1 MRGWVC
7 RTDLRYVI
15 VVAVGLMASALG
27 CVRSVPEL
35 PTTPN
40 GVSISGRVVE
50 RDTASGQ
57 LVGVARVRVTTADG
71 PPVHSDAEG
80 RFELTGLPLGTRRL
94 VFTRTRPG
102 SGPSDPQPSKVLSG
116 LSGVADG
123 ERLAL
128 GDVELR
134 APGTLVGDVRL
145 TGVSDPAYAEGTL
158 VAVAETAFRAIVS
171 RDGTY
176 VLARLPEGG
185 TYDIV
190 AFRAGYTPARLEGV
204 SVLAH
209 KTDRLESLILEPSS
223 GTSSLVHVGSA
234 RRAGAD
240 EHSGISVTCTTDSST
255 TTTDVRATTDTR
267 GRYSLTLP
275 YGMYRC
281 VFASAGYLD
290 GVATGVAALPE
301 GALGLGPVTLTT
313 LSDAALPADDADG
326 DGCVDAIDAAPS
338 EPDACLDTDGD
349 GRADAASPD
358 DDGDGLSDAEEA
370 SPGRDGVITDSA
382 RADTDGDGVPD
393 GVDVCPAVANPAQR
407 AEDCQTGGALVIT
420 GLTPARVGVG
430 MPVTL
435 RGRGFAQ
442 RADSHVVTFG
452 GEVLATG
459 LAVTRDH
466 LTVIVPVGASDG
478 VVSVTD
484 GQTVAT
490 STTPLTIA
498 PPPAIADFSPRRAP
512 VGATVRVRGQGLTG
526 GRVLVGGLEAP
537 VTSVSDEALS
547 FLVPP
552 TLLGPQPLVVRA
564 DGGRV
569 APTAPLV
576 VLGPVRISSLD
587 PAVVGPG
594 QLLRVRGGGLSVGP
608 GERAELAFVGSSSRA
623 VATRVRDDELQV
635 IVPDDATSGV
645 VTLHHPAGVVT
656 SPGVLEVSSSL
667 MVVRDLQPTIALEGD
682 RVRMRG
688 NNLERATEVRVAGRP
703 VAITQQS
710 PSTLEIVVP
719 VGTPA
724 GRVTVHAAT
733 GTATAP
739 VGLSV
744 IRRGAVWPLVVQD
757 TDGQAFDPL
766 RNVLYVGTSSGT
778 LELDLDS
785 GARRVLLPQNGIPH
799 VSLSGRWL
807 VVRTLDIETDAETV
821 AALDL
826 GSGRATSCSL
836 STVLTSESFPAV
848 NAPVAF
854 SEDEE
859 FAAAISTGR
868 LVRLPLAGLSGT
880 CEASVASFEPT
891 IVAADDDRDTAIV
904 ALRFGFARVHIINGR
919 VLELWST
926 PLAAIRWELLW
937 PPSYTDPLTGILPGS
952 RIWLVRDGRS
962 LVRVDPA
969 APTSTPEFHI
979 ASPSVGY
986 RQTGDR
992 RWAIAPTLRPGVR
1005 RVNIADLSL
1014 GTLHELP
1021 VSSFDESMG
1030 VTADSARSR
1039 FAVLSGSDFNFSIAI
1054 YDIDPAPI
1062 D

>member
-1 MRGWVC
+1 MRGWVH
-7 RTDLRYVI
+7 RSVLR
-15 VVAVGLMASALG
+15 VALVTGLVTSALG

-50 RDTASGQ
+50 RDTTSGQ
-57 LVGVARVRVTTADG
+57 LVGVARVRMTTADG

-102 SGPSDPQPSKVLSG
+102 SGPTDPEPSKVLSG

-145 TGVSDPAYAEGTL
+145 AGISDPAYAEGTL
-158 VAVAETAFRAIVS
+158 VAVAESAFRAIVS

-209 KTDRLESLILEPSS
+209 KTDRLESLMLEPSS
-223 GTSSLVHVGSA
+223 GASSLVHVGSA

-240 EHSGISVTCTTDSST
+240 EHGGISVTCTTDSST
-255 TTTDVRATTDTR
+255 TTTDVVRATTDTS

-281 VFASAGYLD
+281 VFASAGYLNW
-290 GVATGVAALPE
+290 VATGVAALPE

-326 DGCVDAIDAAPS
+326 DSCPDAVDAAPS
-338 EPDACLDTDGD
+338 EPDACLDSDGD
-349 GRADAASPD
+349 GLADAASPD

-393 GVDVCPAVANPAQR
+393 GVDVCPALANPAQR
-407 AEDCQTGGALVIT
+407 AEDCQTGGALVLT

-435 RGRGFAQ
+435 RGRGFAL

-452 GEVLATG
+452 GEVLATA
-459 LAVTRDH
+459 LAVTRDR
-466 LTVIVPVGASDG
+466 LTVIVPVGARDG

-484 GQTVAT
+484 GKTVAT
-490 STTPLTIA
+490 STTPLAIA

-552 TLLGPQPLVVRA
+552 TLLGPQPVVVRA

-576 VLGPVRISSLD
+576 VLGPARISSLD

-635 IVPDDATSGV
+635 IIPDDATSGV

-682 RVRMRG
+682 RVRLRG

-703 VAITQQS
+703 VAIAQQS
-710 PSTLEIVVP
+710 PSALEIVVP

-724 GRVTVHAAT
+724 GHVTVHAAT

-739 VGLSV
+739 VGLSM
-744 IRRGAVWPLVVQD
+744 IRRGAVWPLAVQSVN
-757 TDGQAFDPL
+757 GQAFDPL
-766 RNVLYVGTSSGT
+766 RNVLYVATSSGT

-785 GARRVLLPQNGIPH
+785 GARQVLLQQSGVLH
-799 VSLSGRWL
+799 VSPSGRWL
-807 VVRTLDIETDAETV
+807 VVLDGSVDGDAERVTLT
-821 AALDL
+821 ALDL
-826 GSGRATSCSL
+826 ASL
-836 STVLTSESFPAV
+836 QQTACTWNDPGVSTEFLFTYFMSPVFSADEST
-848 NAPVAF
+848 
-854 SEDEE
+854 
-859 FAAAISTGR
+859 AAIVSR
-868 LVRLPLAGLSGT
+868 RRMVRLPLGQLTGECLREGSF
-880 CEASVASFEPT
+880 FEPALLGT
-891 IVAADDDRDTAIV
+891 EDDPNTAIV
-904 ALRFGFARVHIINGR
+904 GIGFGFARVDLSRPSSG
-919 VLELWST
+919 LLD
-926 PLAAIRWELLW
+926 RWPTAQSRSHANFMW
-937 PPSYTDPLTGILPGS
+937 PPVATDTLSGIIPGS
-952 RIWLVRDGRS
+952 RLWYVRDFRF
-962 LVRVDPA
+962 LERVDPTA
-969 APTSTPEFHI
+969 DVA
-979 ASPSVGY
+979 
-986 RQTGDR
+986 
-992 RWAIAPTLRPGVR
+992 
-1005 RVNIADLSL
+1005 ADLTLQIAGYPYSQTSL
-1014 GTLHELP
+1014 RRFAVAGSTSLLDVVDLALGERSTTTSGAAIEL
-1021 VSSFDESMG
+1021 
-1030 VTADSARSR
+1030 VTGDSARSR
-1039 FAVLSGSDFNFSIAI
+1039 FAVLSGSDFNFSVTI
-1054 YDIDPAPI
+1054 YDIDAAPI